1 MNNRPI
7 SGTSGSNLNSQG
19 LSAPHPQPPQ
29 QGHLNEVP
37 VVHVIPL
44 DENDGYHTPP
54 PTIRDPNRECTP
66 QRPIY
71 EEARRTRSEKEK
83 ATQRT
88 KINVVEGEEP
98 DFMKT
103 NFGKP
108 PPPPPSGP
116 SIGVH

>member
-19 LSAPHPQPPQ
+19 LSASHPQPPQ
-29 QGHLNEVP
+29 QGHLAAVP
-37 VVHVIPL
+37 VVHVIPG
-44 DENDGYHTPP
+44 DDNDGFHTPP
-54 PTIRDPNRECTP
+54 PTVRDPNRECTP
-66 QRPIY
+66 PRPRY
-71 EEARRTRSEKEK
+71 GEARWTRSENEK
-83 ATQRT
+83 ATQGT
-88 KINVVEGEEP
+88 KINVVETEEP
-98 DFMKT
+98 NFMKT